1 MMVEDFDSEGR
12 GPGENIRACP
22 VDTLVP
28 VKLGN
33 EALDFCIDS
42 GATPSEVT
50 CCKGLLRKVPVQIV
64 WAAGK

>member
-33 EALDFCIDS
+33 EALDFCIHS
-42 GATPSEVT
+42 GADSI
-50 CCKGLLRKVPVQIV
+50 GFLR
-64 WAAGK
+64 

>member
-1 MMVEDFDSEGR
+1 MMEEDFDSEGR

-33 EALDFCIDS
+33 
-42 GATPSEVT
+42 GATYSEVT
-50 CCKGLLRKVPVQIV
+50 GCKGLLRKVPVEIV
-64 WAAGK
+64 GAAGK